1 MKKLCQYELESEIAV
16 EVFNL
21 LFELKKSVGY
31 WIFEIMGFCTRWMKE
46 IEINPDLIEEAFE
59 LLTSDDEECVRSAL
73 IFIGFAT
80 EDINENVISLI
91 NSDNNT
97 ISESALWTVYKFL
110 KSQKQDA
117 VHVCLECNILQILHY
132 SFNNG
137 SYNKMVEV
145 SYCLCYIISYS
156 SISEKSEIISMGL
169 CSDLAEMLANC
180 GDQNLSILIIQTFSS
195 LLSHKENEEIVPEI
209 LRILDEK
216 DIYEIVSSEESKGS
230 PILSN
235 VANQLL
241 SILESID

>member
-1 MKKLCQYELESEIAV
+1 
-16 EVFNL
+16 
-21 LFELKKSVGY
+21 
-31 WIFEIMGFCTRWMKE
+31 
-46 IEINPDLIEEAFE
+46 
-59 LLTSDDEECVRSAL
+59 
-73 IFIGFAT
+73 
-80 EDINENVISLI
+80 
-91 NSDNNT
+91 
-97 ISESALWTVYKFL
+97 
-110 KSQKQDA
+110 
-117 VHVCLECNILQILHY
+117 
-132 SFNNG
+132 
-137 SYNKMVEV
+137 MVEV